1 MLVSNST
8 ESKGAI
14 DRKQEKILRNNI
26 MSFLT
31 DKKPKLY
38 KDSSGEMMVIM
49 LSGNPILTPINELS
63 QQMYDL
69 EVEFVEI
76 AGTDSKSLIE
86 NGLLELEGE

>member
-1 MLVSNST
+1 
-8 ESKGAI
+8 
-14 DRKQEKILRNNI
+14 

-63 QQMYDL
+63 QQMY
-69 EVEFVEI
+69 E
-76 AGTDSKSLIE
+76 S
-86 NGLLELEGE
+86 